1 VNYALGN
8 MEESD
13 KALDEYKSRFS
24 SHTAA
29 QIAEI
34 YAYRQE
40 TDSAF
45 AWLDRAY
52 AKHDPGIADVQNDP
66 WLQGLRSDP
75 RYLRLLQKMRLA
87 R

>member
-1 VNYALGN
+1 

-40 TDSAF
+40 NDSAF
-45 AWLDRAY
+45 VWLDRAY
-52 AKHDPGIADVQNDP
+52 AQHDPGIADVQNDP
-66 WLQGLRSDP
+66 WLQTLRRDP